1 MVLKL
6 LEIKEHLKN
15 FYEKYGVYVRI
26 LLKLVCT
33 FLLLTIING
42 EMGYSSLFNN
52 MIIVAG
58 LSVIAALTPD
68 AVLFLIV
75 TAVTI
80 VNAYGISPVLAV
92 VYAIIYIIIYLMF
105 VRYET
110 KQAYVILAIPV
121 LYVFHIP
128 YAVPLLCGIF
138 LGPVSIISCIIGVV
152 MYYMFHSVSVIAG
165 VSDGTGIANTV
176 NFFNMLVDDLRNNKY
191 MVASAIIFSVVVL
204 IVYIIR
210 RQKIKHATDFAIIIG
225 VMVNIISFLAASAFV
240 KDGNSVFGIL
250 AGTVVSGIIAY
261 IAQFFR
267 MSLDYAGTKN
277 IQFEDDEYYYY
288 VKTVPKLTVAAPQM
302 QIKRIHAQKP
312 TGNTANIADIIN
324 NDLYDKDKE

>member
-33 FLLLTIING
+33 ILLLTIING

-52 MIIVAG
+52 MIIIAG

-191 MVASAIIFSVVVL
+191 MMASAIIFSVVVL
-204 IVYIIR
+204 LVYIIR

-225 VMVNIISFLAASAFV
+225 VMVNIFHFLQHRHLLRMV
-240 KDGNSVFGIL
+240 
-250 AGTVVSGIIAY
+250 TVYLGY
-261 IAQFFR
+261 LQE
-267 MSLDYAGTKN
+267 L
-277 IQFEDDEYYYY
+277 
-288 VKTVPKLTVAAPQM
+288 
-302 QIKRIHAQKP
+302 
-312 TGNTANIADIIN
+312 
-324 NDLYDKDKE
+324 

>member
-6 LEIKEHLKN
+6 LEIKEHIKS
-15 FYEKYGVYVRI
+15 FYEKYGVYIRI

-33 FLLLTIING
+33 FLLLTIINA
-42 EMGYSSLFNN
+42 EMGYSSLFKNT
-52 MIIVAG
+52 IIVAG
-58 LSVIAALTPD
+58 LSVIAVLTPD

-75 TAVTI
+75 ISVTV
-80 VNAYGISPVLAV
+80 VNAYNIAPVLAV
-92 VYAIIYIIIYLMF
+92 VYAVIYIIIYLLF

-110 KQAYVILAIPV
+110 KQAYVIIAVPV
-121 LYVFHIP
+121 LYVLHIP

-138 LGPVSIISCIIGVV
+138 MGPVSIIAVIIGVV
-152 MYYMFHSVSVIAG
+152 LYYMFHSVSVIAG
-165 VSDGTGIANTV
+165 ISDGTGVANTV
-176 NFFNMLVDDLRNNKY
+176 NFFNMLVDYLRNNRY
-191 MVASAIIFSVVVL
+191 MAVSAIIFSAVFL

-225 VMVNIISFLAASAFV
+225 VMVNIISFLSVSAFV
-240 KDGNSVFGIL
+240 ENDSSVFGIL

-261 IAQFFR
+261 TAQFFR

-288 VKTVPKLTVAAPQM
+288 VKAIPKITVSAPSHTVKK
-302 QIKRIHAQKP
+302 I
-312 TGNTANIADIIN
+312 NTAR
-324 NDLYDKDKE
+324 KRTGTTQGRR